1 MAERSVAMSLSERLG
16 IPALD
21 ADLLERALTHRSFAA
36 EHPGTLHNERLELL
50 GDAVLGLAV
59 SSALYLADPDAN
71 EGVLSRRRAHL
82 VREGSLA
89 TAARAVDLGAEL
101 RLGRGEAASG
111 GADKDSLL
119 ADALEAVIGAVHL
132 EHGYLVAQT
141 LVARLLG
148 ARLVEVATWASAEDT
163 TDDVGPIDAKTA
175 LQERAA
181 ALGLG
186 VPEYE
191 FERDGPDHAPSFRAV
206 VRLQRLEGSG
216 GASVAGGVLGDGEDQ
231 GDGAVLGE
239 GRGGTKKAAT
249 QAAAAEALRRPPLG

>member
-1 MAERSVAMSLSERLG
+1 MAMSLIERLG
-16 IPALD
+16 IPAID
-21 ADLLERALTHRSFAA
+21 AGLLTRALTHRSYAS
-36 EHPGTLHNERLELL
+36 EHPGTPHNERLELL

-59 SSALYLADPDAN
+59 SSALFLADPDAT
-71 EGVLSRRRAHL
+71 EGVLSRRRAQL

-89 TAARAVDLGAEL
+89 RAARGVALGAEL

-132 EHGYLVAQT
+132 EHGYLVAET
-141 LVARLLG
+141 LVVRLLG
-148 ARLVEVATWASAEDT
+148 AALVEVAAAGEHSPDAAS
-163 TDDVGPIDAKTA
+163 DVGPIDAKTA

-181 ALGLG
+181 VLGLG
-186 VPEYE
+186 LPEYE
-191 FERDGPDHAPSFRAV
+191 LERDGPDHAPSFRAV
-206 VRLQRLEGSG
+206 VRLRMPDVGPDG
-216 GASVAGGVLGDGEDQ
+216 PDAGASDDQ
-231 GDGAVLGE
+231 VLGE